1 MSHFLFFVMTICMI
15 IGIATLTFTI
25 LTYFKIREKF
35 IITVF
40 LFYIS
45 LTLPPIYEIISIY
58 FNLSDTNFFI
68 NNLNLFHFIS
78 IVLTY
83 LSLFFIIYLT
93 NSIVD
98 IKHNKLVNSLC
109 LLAVI
114 SCLVLSYFSSTFVKT
129 DLNIY
134 VSTYYK
140 YSWLDYS
147 QVIPVLYLASLFIIR
162 YKLKKEL
169 FKSWL
174 GKRLSLTILISI
186 PFLLIDIFKLVSN
199 LFFFLPLIY
208 IGISVQILLYLKKV
222 YKIKEININNLGL
235 TEREKELVQLIIKGQ
250 SNTEISENLHI
261 SISTVKNHI
270 YNIYK
275 KLNIKNRYEL
285 INKVSG

>member
-1 MSHFLFFVMTICMI
+1 MI

-174 GKRLSLTILISI
+174 GKRLSLTLLISI

-235 TEREKELVQLIIKGQ
+235 TEREKELALLIIKGQ